1 MAGLDWPPGAETD
14 PDVDCTADLNFLFV
28 CDFRSLFKTQVN
40 AGTKRQKEII
50 SVVQY
55 RPCLFEQM
63 HESGIYL
70 PYDDNSSYS

>member
-1 MAGLDWPPGAETD
+1 VSVVDSSISTLVTLVMAGLDWPPGAETD

-55 RPCLFEQM
+55 RPCLF
-63 HESGIYL
+63 
-70 PYDDNSSYS
+70 